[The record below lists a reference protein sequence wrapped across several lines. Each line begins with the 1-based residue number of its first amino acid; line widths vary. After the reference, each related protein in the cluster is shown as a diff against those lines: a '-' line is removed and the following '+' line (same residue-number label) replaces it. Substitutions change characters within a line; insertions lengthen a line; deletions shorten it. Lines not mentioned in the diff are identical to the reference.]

1 MKRIVLTIIAV
12 VMSTISITAQNTRK
26 QIATAEEEVK
36 KPYPKE
42 EEYKQKSARLAELT
56 AELSIESKKTTNRDQ
71 QEQGEER

>member
-1 MKRIVLTIIAV
+1 M
-12 VMSTISITAQNTRK
+12 
-26 QIATAEEEVK
+26 K

-56 AELSIESKKTTNRDQ
+56 AELSIDSKKTANRDQ